1 MTPHSWDALKE
12 EWRKILQEEG
22 RARKRRITA
31 KMNET
36 LRRIRIVK
44 GAETLTACMQGYLN
58 SLEVEYARLLQQRAL
73 RPRREGDKR
82 ANPTEADL
90 NEVNGNGSVR
100 ITRVKRPDGST
111 TTDPDGISLVFRDHF
126 AALFRDEDPGG
137 RTGRERL
144 IDEVCQNLTR
154 LDEEETVT
162 LGGEATTEEVLAAI
176 QSMPPERRPPAQT
189 ASPRTSTQRFTTF
202 WRARCWPWQ
211 TW

>member
-1 MTPHSWDALKE
+1 MQDDDSIERIRERLRASVANASDMTPHSWDALKE

-22 RARKRRITA
+22 RARKRRLTA

-111 TTDPDGISLVFRDHF
+111 TTDPDGISLVFETTSPPYSGTRTP
-126 AALFRDEDPGG
+126 AAEQAENG
-137 RTGRERL
+137 
-144 IDEVCQNLTR
+144 
-154 LDEEETVT
+154 
-162 LGGEATTEEVLAAI
+162 
-176 QSMPPERRPPAQT
+176 
-189 ASPRTSTQRFTTF
+189 
-202 WRARCWPWQ
+202 
-211 TW
+211 